1 MIYLRSATPKASVAT
16 CRALGGHLSGIQQA
30 GVHTGNVRKSA
41 RSSRVSHDRTT
52 RTAALGQRRDS
63 SPEYLRFRGVARPTA
78 RRGRTLD
85 REITLT
91 SKLPTGKSACGMI
104 DDTAALSLF
113 RTALPYVGKNT
124 LNISSLS
131 PKRDWGS

>member
-41 RSSRVSHDRTT
+41 RSSRESHDRTT

-78 RRGRTLD
+78 RREGAPACTNEEDVGPRDHTHIQTPD
-85 REITLT
+85 RE
-91 SKLPTGKSACGMI
+91 
-104 DDTAALSLF
+104 
-113 RTALPYVGKNT
+113 VGLWN
-124 LNISSLS
+124 
-131 PKRDWGS
+131 D